1 METVILGRTGLEV
14 TKLALGGLFLSEL
27 GGAFEDSKHATLK
40 ALELGIN
47 YIDTA
52 PAYYDS
58 EKVLGKILQEWEGP
72 LVISTKLG
80 GRPQPFDPQSK
91 KALIQSVE
99 MSLEYLHRDSIDIL
113 MIHEPDRVREYN
125 WWTDELNYEGPV
137 LEAID
142 EMKKAGMIKF
152 SGLGG
157 TTAHELA
164 RVCDSGKFDVVLT
177 AYNYS
182 LLWREA
188 QYEIF
193 QAAKRH
199 HMGVVCGS
207 PLQQGALAVRYDDA
221 INHGAP
227 WISEPRRE
235 QFRALYRL
243 LDETGMGIVEM
254 AIRFVISN
262 PSVDC
267 VLTGSSNEAQFME
280 NYLAVEKG
288 PLPADILQELDKI
301 YAMVPFRPS
310 LEYFTLPFDNNCKGQ
325 QKFY

>member
-1 METVILGRTGLEV
+1 MEKVILGRTGLEV
-14 TKLALGGLFLSEL
+14 TKLSLGGLFLSEL
-27 GGAFEDSKHATLK
+27 GGEFEESKRATLK

-58 EKVLGKILQEWEGP
+58 EKVLGKILQDWHGP
-72 LVISTKLG
+72 LIISTKLG
-80 GRPQPFDPQSK
+80 DRPQPFDPQSK
-91 KALIQSVE
+91 EGLIQSVE
-99 MSLEYLHRDSIDIL
+99 MSLENLHRDHIDML
-113 MIHEPDRVREYN
+113 MIHEPDRVKQFN

-142 EMKKAGMIKF
+142 YMKKAGMIRF

-193 QAAKRH
+193 AAAKRH
-199 HMGVVCGS
+199 NMGIICGS
-207 PLQQGALAVRYDDA
+207 PLQQGALAVRHDDE

-235 QFRALYRL
+235 QFKALYRL

-262 PSVDC
+262 PDVHC
-267 VLTGSSNEAQFME
+267 VLTGSSNEEQFME
-280 NYLAVEKG
+280 NYNAVEKG
-288 PLPADILQELDKI
+288 PLPADLLTELDKI

-325 QKFY
+325 MKFY

>member
-1 METVILGRTGLEV
+1 MEKVILGRTGLEV

-262 PSVDC
+262 PSVVC
-267 VLTGSSNEAQFME
+267 VLTGCSYDDQFMVKF
-280 NYLAVEKG
+280 LA
-288 PLPADILQELDKI
+288 
-301 YAMVPFRPS
+301 
-310 LEYFTLPFDNNCKGQ
+310 LE
-325 QKFY
+325 

>member
-1 METVILGRTGLEV
+1 MEKVILGRTGLEV

-52 PAYYDS
+52 PAYYDI

-207 PLQQGALAVRYDDA
+207 PAPAGRFGRPLRRRDQPRRAVDQRTPARTVSGALPPFGRDGHGDCGDGDSVRDLQSPA
-221 INHGAP
+221 WTA
-227 WISEPRRE
+227 
-235 QFRALYRL
+235 
-243 LDETGMGIVEM
+243 
-254 AIRFVISN
+254 
-262 PSVDC
+262 
-267 VLTGSSNEAQFME
+267 SS
-280 NYLAVEKG
+280 
-288 PLPADILQELDKI
+288 P
-301 YAMVPFRPS
+301 VPVMRPS
-310 LEYFTLPFDNNCKGQ
+310 LWKTILRWRRDLCPRISFRNWTKSMRWCPSVRHWSTLRCA
-325 QKFY
+325 

>member
-1 METVILGRTGLEV
+1 M
-14 TKLALGGLFLSEL
+14 
-27 GGAFEDSKHATLK
+27 
-40 ALELGIN
+40 
-47 YIDTA
+47 
-52 PAYYDS
+52 
-58 EKVLGKILQEWEGP
+58 LGKILQEWEGP

>member
-1 METVILGRTGLEV
+1 MEKVILGRTGLEV
-14 TKLALGGLFLSEL
+14 TKLSLGGLFLSEL
-27 GGAFEDSKHATLK
+27 GGAFEESKRATLK
-40 ALELGIN
+40 ALELGVN

-58 EKVLGKILQEWEGP
+58 EKVLGRILDGWTGP
-72 LVISTKLG
+72 LIMSTKLG
-80 GRPQPFDPQSK
+80 DRPQPFNPQSK
-91 KALIQSVE
+91 EDLIKSVE
-99 MSLEYLHRDSIDIL
+99 ISLENLHRDHIDML
-113 MIHEPDRVREYN
+113 MIHEPDRTKQFN

-142 EMKKAGMIKF
+142 YMKKAGMIKF

-188 QYEIF
+188 QYEVF
-193 QAAKRH
+193 KAAKRH
-199 HMGVVCGS
+199 NMGIICGS
-207 PLQQGALAVRYDDA
+207 PLQQGALAARHDEEIY
-221 INHGAP
+221 NGAP
-227 WISEPRRE
+227 WISEPRRD
-235 QFRALYRL
+235 QFKALYRL

-262 PSVDC
+262 PDVHC

-280 NYLAVEKG
+280 NYNAVEKG
-288 PLPADILQELDKI
+288 PLPADLLAELDKI

-310 LEYFTLPFDNNCKGQ
+310 LEYFTLPFGNECKGQ